1 MNMTLDKGTNMLS
14 VTLSSLKFGIISLS
28 LTTKVFR
35 EKKKSLAYL
44 WLQHLVAMIVCPLP
58 RGAALTESENFPA
71 NSTDQ
76 SSDVE
81 RGSHTPVATRFV
93 GGKAGPE
100 PDLRAPTAPA
110 VRPCSSSLWAEFSML
125 IHK

>member
-35 EKKKSLAYL
+35 KKKKERLLSICGYNISLRKL
-44 WLQHLVAMIVCPLP
+44 SLPWPPVGLLSQNQRIFEPTLQISHL
-58 RGAALTESENFPA
+58 N
-71 NSTDQ
+71 
-76 SSDVE
+76 VE
-81 RGSHTPVATRFV
+81 RGSHTPVATRSV
-93 GGKAGPE
+93 SGDAGPE

-110 VRPCSSSLWAEFSML
+110 VRLVAALCGLNFPC
-125 IHK
+125 